1 MNLVPVHGSPA
12 LFLKEESALIMS
24 DLHYGVEAEM
34 LRSGVWVPNRS
45 TSRTEKILKL
55 IKENKA
61 KKLILLG
68 DVKHQVPHNSKQQR
82 TDLEQFFMA
91 VTRIVDV
98 EIVPGNH
105 DGGLADIAPNNVKF
119 HESVG
124 CTIGNIGLSHGHAW
138 PSQEVMN
145 SEILVMGHEHPA
157 FSFRDRVDKLH
168 SEPCWLRAPMIEH
181 ERYEKVPDLLI
192 VMPAFGE
199 LAGRTMNREPL
210 KGLGPILRNGL
221 ADLSKARVE
230 TLEGLEFGEL
240 GNLLDLRL

>member
-105 DGGLADIAPNNVKF
+105 DGGLADIAPDNVKF